1 MSYQEKLEEGE
12 RAEVLKYLLPRA
24 CKVESIWMFDVV
36 SERGEIKDQYPGM
49 PKLFPCN
56 MNFK

>member
-12 RAEVLKYLLPRA
+12 PAEMLKYLLPHA
-24 CKVESIWMFDVV
+24 CKVEFIWMFDVV
-36 SERGEIKDQYPGM
+36 SERGEIKDQYPSM
-49 PKLFPCN
+49 LKLFPCN